1 MVNAVLEAIHNWI
14 IAIDK
19 NGKPISQDDG
29 GAFLLLNKQD
39 PTKRVRRVARIG
51 TE

>member
-19 NGKPISQDDG
+19 NGEPISQDDG
-29 GAFLLLNKQD
+29 GHFSC
-39 PTKRVRRVARIG
+39 
-51 TE
+51 